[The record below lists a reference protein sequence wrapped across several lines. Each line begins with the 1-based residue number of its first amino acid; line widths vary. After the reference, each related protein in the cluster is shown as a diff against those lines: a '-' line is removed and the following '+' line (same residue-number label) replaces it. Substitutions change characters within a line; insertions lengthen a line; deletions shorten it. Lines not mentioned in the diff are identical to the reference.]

1 MSRFDSLFFMKI
13 IVINRTVTIYNA
25 ISNINKGAIVATD
38 RGESESQTGDNGDA
52 LASCG
57 RATA

>member
-1 MSRFDSLFFMKI
+1 MKI